1 MFINKK
7 FHFDE
12 QNRDFIILNRL
23 ETEHAIKPCF
33 NAKEKHIHTY
43 REVAVPHMSL
53 YINVFR
59 RRAGVVSN
67 RH

>member
-12 QNRDFIILNRL
+12 QNRDFLLNRL
-23 ETEHAIKPCF
+23 QTEHVIKPCL
-33 NAKEKHIHTY
+33 NAKETYIHTY